1 MAAILNTEK
10 ETFPDAASEDA
21 PTTLNKTNDIFRLEG
36 HVIQTSKAQDFQY
49 TGYTTSGNEFMVVC
63 DGHGMNEII
72 NCLKNLDWVDIMSSS
87 NTPIETV
94 KSILNTMEKNN
105 SSRGSGST
113 ITIMMVVN
121 NPQPGIRVWWIGD
134 SSCRVYENGNEIWR
148 TTDHNSQSE
157 RERTMMKNSK
167 FPEERSWDLN
177 VLNKNTMTMKL
188 SSYFNLGSY
197 IPKQKNILK
206 DEKINMTRA
215 LGHGGICCQDEETH
229 FIPFDN
235 ALSPWVL
242 RVIIGSDGLWDM
254 ICDEDNEFISSSETS
269 ATDLST
275 LALKRWSQEWNY
287 ICPVEKTTINNK
299 KISSRDDI
307 VCTIFQKLI

>member
-1 MAAILNTEK
+1 MAAILNTQK
-10 ETFPDAASEDA
+10 EQFPDAASQDA
-21 PTTLNKTNDIFRLEG
+21 ATTLTKTNDIFRLEG

-49 TGYTTSGNEFMVVC
+49 TGHTTRGNEFMVVC
-63 DGHGMNEII
+63 DGHGTNQVIDY
-72 NCLKNLDWVDIMSSS
+72 LKNLDWVNVMSSS
-87 NTPIETV
+87 NNPIETV
-94 KSILNTMEKNN
+94 KSILNTREKDNP
-105 SSRGSGST
+105 SRGSGST

-121 NPQPGIRVWWIGD
+121 NPQPGIRLWWIGD

-157 RERTMMKNSK
+157 RERIMMKNCK
-167 FPEERSWDLN
+167 FREERAWDLN
-177 VLNKNTMTMKL
+177 ILNKNTISMKV
-188 SSYFNLGSY
+188 SSYFHLGAY
-197 IPKQKNILK
+197 IHEQKYTLK
-206 DEKINMTRA
+206 NEKINMTRS

-269 ATDLST
+269 ANDLST
-275 LALKRWSQEWNY
+275 LALERWSQEWNY

-307 VCTIFQKLI
+307 VCTVFQKLI